1 MNLIKLDAIDSTNVF
16 LKQLLAQQQP
26 PNYTVVCADFQTNGK
41 GQMGSVWNSESGKN
55 LIMSV
60 LVDDVLS
67 STQEVFTF
75 NMAIALSV
83 FEVLNDYQVPAISIK
98 WPNDIMSGKYKLGG
112 ILIENLI
119 KQNGTISSIVGIGLN
134 VNQTNFENLPQASSI
149 VNVLNQELDR
159 DELLKKIV
167 FKIQEYAQNLFYLKR
182 EIYENYHK
190 NLFRLGLPTVF
201 EDGAGIKFM
210 GIIKQV
216 SHEGKLAVE
225 AEDGTIRLY
234 DVKEVKMLL

>member
-16 LKQLLAQQQP
+16 LKQLLTQQSP
-26 PNYTVVCADFQTNGK
+26 PNFTVVCANYQTNGK
-41 GQMGSVWNSESGKN
+41 GQMGSVWDSESGKN

-60 LVDDVLS
+60 LVEDVLS
-67 STQEVFTF
+67 NTQEIFTF
-75 NMAIALSV
+75 NKAIALSV
-83 FEVLNDYQVPAISIK
+83 LEVLQEFDVPNVSIK

-119 KQNGTISSIVGIGLN
+119 KQNGTISSIVGIGIN

-149 VNVLNQELDR
+149 INVLNKELSR

-167 FKIQEYAQNLFYLKR
+167 FKIKDYSQKIFYLKR
-182 EIYENYHK
+182 DIYENYHK

-201 EDGAGIKFM
+201 EDVSGIKFM

-216 SHEGKLAVE
+216 SHDGKLVVE
-225 AEDGTIRLY
+225 VEDGAIHYY
-234 DVKEVKMLL
+234 DVKEVKMLF